1 MRSLA
6 EGEQLQH
13 TSGEQD
19 VLNALIETNLGLDG
33 ILATL
38 CVALSVTGD
47 AVNDCIPRE
56 IGLSFASSPDVG

>member
-13 TSGEQD
+13 TSGEKD

-47 AVNDCIPRE
+47 VVNDCIHRE
-56 IGLSFASSPDVG
+56 IGLSCASSLGVG